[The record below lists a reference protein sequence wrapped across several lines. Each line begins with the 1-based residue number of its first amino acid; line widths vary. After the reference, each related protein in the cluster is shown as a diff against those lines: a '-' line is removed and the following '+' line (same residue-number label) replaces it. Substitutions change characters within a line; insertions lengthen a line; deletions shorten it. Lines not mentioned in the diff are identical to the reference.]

1 MIRAFRVWPTVAN
14 SGRVVSM
21 AKSVVVLCVGDEPR
35 TAGIHFVLSI
45 AGYDVL
51 RAHSGNAAL
60 RMLRLHRV
68 DLLIT
73 EQFLSD
79 LTGAQLAEKIK
90 QLKPHLAI
98 ALLVDS
104 ASSAA
109 GLKETA
115 DLLIENGMYPDEV
128 LAMIEPLA
136 SPAQTMNSHRC

>member
-1 MIRAFRVWPTVAN
+1 MAN
-14 SGRVVSM
+14 P
-21 AKSVVVLCVGDEPR
+21 AVVLCVGDEPR
-35 TAGIHFVLSI
+35 TGGIHFVLSI

-68 DLLIT
+68 DLVIS

-90 QLKPHLAI
+90 EQKRHMPI
-98 ALLVDS
+98 ALLVGSANS
-104 ASSAA
+104 ASAL
-109 GLKETA
+109 GHLA
-115 DLLIENGMYPDEV
+115 DLLIENGIYPDEF

-136 SPAQTMNSHRC
+136 SPAHAMKSHRC